1 MIKVRSKCAL
11 KKLGIMQLIQIVI
24 WSRPNSYFRRIS
36 LYIKI
41 HPLLQTLFLRI
52 TRLYLFI
59 FTDQTNH
66 FIVNWCWR
74 WFFYKMHLISL
85 SFSCQSFD
93 QNWKVFPSSI
103 FLAVSCKVQL
113 VGKLKLFILHLNRS
127 LHRGNLSERS
137 STKVQIISELIL
149 AAASSH
155 YLNYCRLQH
164 LNLGPLCVA

>member
-74 WFFYKMHLISL
+74 WFFYKVHFISL

-103 FLAVSCKVQL
+103 FLAVSCK
-113 VGKLKLFILHLNRS
+113 KLKLFILHLNRS

-155 YLNYCRLQH
+155 YLNYCRLQY
-164 LNLGPLCVA
+164 LNLGAPCVA